1 MVGGIGSFFAANQK
15 EIAMKR
21 FTVSDLMVPLS
32 EYATV
37 PDDATLF
44 EAVMAL
50 EEAQENVDFTRT
62 KYCHRAV
69 LVLNKDGQ
77 VVGKISQIGA
87 LRALEPKYD
96 EILEGKGISGTGFTK
111 KFLKSMVKDSY
122 LFDRPLDRICEKAA
136 ERPVMS
142 FASKPTEG
150 EIIQL
155 DATLDEAVHQLVIGS
170 HQSLLVKK
178 GEVIVGILR
187 LSDVFAAVFHMMK
200 ECNLPDRRR

>member
-1 MVGGIGSFFAANQK
+1 MNGL
-15 EIAMKR
+15 
-21 FTVSDLMVPLS
+21 TVSDLMVPLS

-37 PDDATLF
+37 DDEATLF

-50 EEAQENVDFTRT
+50 EKAQENCDFSRT
-62 KYCHRAV
+62 KYCHRAI
-69 LVLNKDGQ
+69 LVLHKKGD

-96 EILEGKGISGTGFTK
+96 EILEGKGLSRTGFTK
-111 KFLKSMVKDSY
+111 KFLKSMLKDSY
-122 LFDRPLDRICEKAA
+122 LFDKPLDHICEKAA

-150 EIIQL
+150 EIIKI
-155 DATLDEAVHQLVIGS
+155 DATLDEAIHQLVLGS

-178 GEVIVGILR
+178 GESIVGILR
-187 LSDVFAAVFHMMK
+187 LTDVFTAVFHLMK
-200 ECNLPDRRR
+200 ECNLS